1 MTAAHH
7 QIEKSDGF
15 SARKNL
21 NIDSVDRKL
30 IALLV
35 ANARESVT
43 DLARKLGL
51 GRTTVHDRLSR
62 LERNRVI
69 AGYSTILSRNLEGN
83 ASRAMVMLSIVQ
95 RMQPALME
103 HLKMLPEVLSCYT
116 VSGEFDLILLVEAP
130 QMDDI
135 DALLDEIL
143 GLPGVE
149 RCRTSIIMTTNFQ
162 RGNGQAVAVG

>member
-1 MTAAHH
+1 MTLAHR
-7 QIEKSDGF
+7 QTEKSNGF
-15 SARKNL
+15 SARKNINL
-21 NIDSVDRKL
+21 DSVDRKL

-43 DLARKLGL
+43 DLAKKLGL
-51 GRTTVHDRLSR
+51 GRTTVHERLAR

-69 AGYSTILSRNLEGN
+69 AGYSTILSRSLEGN
-83 ASRAMVMLSIVQ
+83 SNRALVMLSIVQ

-130 QMDDI
+130 QMDDV
-135 DALLDEIL
+135 DAVLDEIIC
-143 GLPGVE
+143 LPGVE
-149 RCRTSIIMTTNFQ
+149 RCRTSIIMATNFQ
-162 RGNGQAVAVG
+162 RGNGQAIAVG